1 MGGLTV
7 ALLIFFGAWAVS
19 SSEAGAGGALT
30 SALTGANTNPAAAA
44 DAGPASGGANANP
57 FQVAS
62 LDETGETAA
71 EESWWGQAF
80 LKACPLH

>member
-30 SALTGANTNPAAAA
+30 SALTGANANPAAA

-62 LDETGETAA
+62 LDETGEPAA

>member
-1 MGGLTV
+1 M

-19 SSEAGAGGALT
+19 SSEAGAGNALT
-30 SALTGANTNPAAAA
+30 SALTGTAANSNAAAET
-44 DAGPASGGANANP
+44 GPASGGANP

>member
-30 SALTGANTNPAAAA
+30 SALTGANSNAAES
-44 DAGPASGGANANP
+44 GPSDANP

-71 EESWWGQAF
+71 EDSWWGQAF

>member
-1 MGGLTV
+1 M

-30 SALTGANTNPAAAA
+30 SALTGTAANPNAATESGAA
-44 DAGPASGGANANP
+44 NNNP

-71 EESWWGQAF
+71 EDSWWGQAF

>member
-19 SSEAGAGGALT
+19 SSEAGAGNALT
-30 SALTGANTNPAAAA
+30 SALTGANASPNAAAES
-44 DAGPASGGANANP
+44 GASDANP
-57 FQVAS
+57 FQIAS